1 MRRIYAAFGILAL
14 ILALT
19 VYSSHLVHSTTEA
32 LCSQLSQ
39 IEQACAAGRYEAARA
54 GVRQLTSFYTRQEP
68 KLALFIKRDFL
79 SAASGALA
87 GLEAYV
93 SEASLPDLQSELHK
107 ARTQI
112 EAIEGLFFGVL

>member
-19 VYSSHLVHSTTEA
+19 VFSSRLVRSTTET
-32 LCSQLSQ
+32 LCSQLDQ
-39 IEQACAAGRYEAARA
+39 IELACAAGRYEEARA
-54 GVRQLTSFYTRQEP
+54 GVRRLIGCYARQEP

-87 GLEAYV
+87 GLEAY
-93 SEASLPDLQSELHK
+93 SGEESLPDLQSELRK

-112 EAIEGLFFGVL
+112 EAIEGLFFGAL

>member
-32 LCSQLSQ
+32 LCGQLDE
-39 IEQACAAGRYEAARA
+39 IGEACAAGRYEEAHA
-54 GVRQLTSFYTRQEP
+54 GVRRLTSFYARQEP

-93 SEASLPDLQSELHK
+93 GKESLPDLQSELRK